1 MKVKGIE
8 KNEPCNT
15 GPGEAGIAV
24 SIAIKI
30 KFKAKSVTKN
40 KGHFT
45 IGSLPQEDI
54 NFTFLWHLST

>member
-15 GPGEAGIAV
+15 GPEEAGIAL

-30 KFKAKSVTKN
+30 KFKAKSITKN
-40 KGHFT
+40 KEGHFKK
-45 IGSLPQEDI
+45 GSLPQEDI
-54 NFTFLWHLST
+54 NFTFL